1 MTMGLR
7 TTRAE
12 LELLCTI
19 AREGSLAGAARALE
33 LAPPQVSKRLQ
44 ALETRLGLRLLQRTT
59 RRLRLTPEGE
69 RFVAGAQPLL
79 DGFSALEQALAERR
93 DEASGSLRIASS
105 FGFGRQCLAPLL
117 AEFQRRHPAIRIHLQ
132 LADQL
137 PDLAGGDIDA
147 AVWLWQPTGAALR
160 SLRLARNRR
169 VVVGAPAYL
178 RQAGVPETPADL
190 ARQRC
195 LVVHEHAG
203 VPAQWRLQPLPAA
216 GRRPRAEDAVSVRV
230 SGPLASNHGEVVR
243 DWALAGHGLMLRS
256 LWDVHEHLRCG
267 ELQPVLPG
275 WAMLDADVHWVL
287 PPRDPLQAP
296 PRRLRLLQDFLV
308 EAFAAVPWADAVSA
322 AGAAPGAACAP
333 PATRRRR

>member
-1 MTMGLR
+1 MRFR

-19 AREGSLAGAARALE
+19 DREGSLAGAARALE
-33 LAPPQVSKRLQ
+33 LTPPQVSKRLQ
-44 ALETRLGLRLLQRTT
+44 ALEARLGLRLLQRTT
-59 RRLRLTPEGE
+59 RRLRFTPEGE

-79 DGFSALEQALAERR
+79 EGFAALEQALAEHR
-93 DEASGSLRIASS
+93 DEPSGRLRIASS

-117 AEFQRRHPAIRIHLQ
+117 ADFQRSHPGIEIHLQ
-132 LADQL
+132 LVDQL
-137 PDLAGGDIDA
+137 PDLAAGGTDA

-160 SLRLARNRR
+160 SLRLAPNRR

-178 RQAGVPETPADL
+178 REAGLPQTPADL
-190 ARQRC
+190 ARHRC

-230 SGPLASNHGEVVR
+230 AGPLASNHGEVVR
-243 DWALAGHGLMLRS
+243 AWALAGHGLMLRS
-256 LWDVHEHLRCG
+256 LWDVHEHLRRG
-267 ELQPVLPG
+267 ELQAVLPG

-287 PPRDPLQAP
+287 PPRDPLLPA

-308 EAFAAVPWADAVSA
+308 AAFAAVPWADAVSA
-322 AGAAPGAACAP
+322 AGAAAAAVPAP